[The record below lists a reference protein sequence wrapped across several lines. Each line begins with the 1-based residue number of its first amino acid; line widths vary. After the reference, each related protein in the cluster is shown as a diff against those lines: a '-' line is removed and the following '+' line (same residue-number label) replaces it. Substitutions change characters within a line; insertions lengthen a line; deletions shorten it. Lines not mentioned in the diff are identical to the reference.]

1 MSMAERETVAPAGAS
16 GLAPRPLALVRLH
29 KRRVDIPLALLVAIA
44 ALYFGLSLPV
54 IKVRGLFGATDYSVW
69 GGVKGLWE
77 DSEHLLAIIV
87 FLFSFVTPIAK
98 LALIARLWFT
108 PMAAASRRR
117 VLEWMEG
124 VGRWSMLD
132 VFAVAILIVVNKIG
146 KTSPVTA
153 QAGVYWFCG
162 AILLSMTL
170 TWTVRRVALR
180 S

>member
-1 MSMAERETVAPAGAS
+1 MSMAERESVAPAGAS
-16 GLAPRPLALVRLH
+16 GLAPQPLALVRLH

-162 AILLSMTL
+162 AILLSMLL
-170 TWTVRRVALR
+170 TWSVRRLALR
-180 S
+180 A

>member
-1 MSMAERETVAPAGAS
+1 MKV
-16 GLAPRPLALVRLH
+16 
-29 KRRVDIPLALLVAIA
+29 LVAIA

-108 PMAAASRRR
+108 PMAAASSIVNHFRYDTTSRSS
-117 VLEWMEG
+117 VLSQNW
-124 VGRWSMLD
+124 
-132 VFAVAILIVVNKIG
+132 
-146 KTSPVTA
+146 
-153 QAGVYWFCG
+153 
-162 AILLSMTL
+162 
-170 TWTVRRVALR
+170 
-180 S
+180 

>member
-1 MSMAERETVAPAGAS
+1 MSEPAVVVPPRDP
-16 GLAPRPLALVRLH
+16 GLAPQALVRLH
-29 KRRVDIPLALLVAIA
+29 RRRIDVPLALLVAA
-44 ALYFGLSLPV
+44 VALYFGLSLPV
-54 IKVRGLFGATDYSVW
+54 IQVRGLFGATNYSVW

-98 LALIARLWFT
+98 LSLIARLWFA
-108 PMAAASRRR
+108 PMAGPARRR
-117 VLEWMEG
+117 VLDWMEG

-146 KTSPVTA
+146 KTSPVVA
-153 QAGVYWFCG
+153 QPGVYWFCG
-162 AILLSMTL
+162 AILLSMIL
-170 TWTVRRVALR
+170 TWSVRRVALR

>member
-1 MSMAERETVAPAGAS
+1 MPEPESVASIDTS
-16 GLAPRPLALVRLH
+16 GLAQRPLALVRLH
-29 KRRVDIPLALLVAIA
+29 KRRIDVPLALLVAIA

-54 IKVRGLFGATDYSVW
+54 IKVKGIFVATEYSVW

-98 LALIARLWFT
+98 LALIARLWFA

-153 QAGVYWFCG
+153 MAGVYWFCG
-162 AILLSMTL
+162 AILLSMAL
-170 TWTVRRVALR
+170 TWSVRRVALR

>member
-1 MSMAERETVAPAGAS
+1 MTMAEPDVAASSGAS
-16 GLAPRPLALVRLH
+16 GPVALVRLH
-29 KRRVDIPLALLVAIA
+29 RRRLDVPLALLVAIV

-54 IKVRGLFGATDYSVW
+54 IKVKGIFVATEYSVW

-87 FLFSFVTPIAK
+87 FLFSFATPIAK
-98 LALIARLWFT
+98 LALIARLWFA
-108 PMAAASRRR
+108 PMLAASRRR

-153 QAGVYWFCG
+153 MAGVYWFCG

-170 TWTVRRVALR
+170 TWSVRRLALR
-180 S
+180 A